1 MMSSNKTKPTQD
13 YVELEIDGE
22 SFTGNMTESI
32 LEQAEEQGF
41 ELSYGCRS
49 GVCGSCKIVLL
60 SGDVHCDSDIPLNEE
75 EKQENIILACSCM
88 PKTNIKL
95 ATID

>member
-1 MMSSNKTKPTQD
+1 MSTNRIKPTQD
-13 YVELEIDGE
+13 YVALEIDGE
-22 SFTGNMTESI
+22 GFTGNMTESI

-49 GVCGSCKIVLL
+49 GVCGSCKIMLL
-60 SGDVHCDSDIPLNEE
+60 SGEVHCDSDIPLTEE
-75 EKQENIILACSCM
+75 EKQENIILACNCM
-88 PKTNIKL
+88 TKTDIKL

>member
-1 MMSSNKTKPTQD
+1 MSTNSIKPTQD
-13 YVELEIDGE
+13 YVVLEIDGE

-49 GVCGSCKIVLL
+49 GVCGSCKMVLL
-60 SGDVHCDSDIPLNEE
+60 SGDVHDNSDIPLTEG
-75 EKQENIILACSCM
+75 EKQENIILACSCI
-88 PKTNIKL
+88 PKTDIKL